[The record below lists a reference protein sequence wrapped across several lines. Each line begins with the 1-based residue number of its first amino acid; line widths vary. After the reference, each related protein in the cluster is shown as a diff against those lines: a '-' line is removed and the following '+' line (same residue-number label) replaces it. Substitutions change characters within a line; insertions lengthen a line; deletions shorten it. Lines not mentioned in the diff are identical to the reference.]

1 MKKGDLVLALLLGHS
16 THVAAIPSW
25 AIIPEQSSVTF
36 TATQNNAPIKG
47 KFTQFGGDI
56 QFDPSQ
62 LKESKIQVEVDTNS
76 VSMPLKEITDALKT
90 PDWLS
95 TAAFPTATFETV
107 GITKIDDKQFSAN
120 GNLSIRDKT
129 FPVTINFTVDEFTTE
144 KAQVKGNTTVKRI
157 RYGVGQGEWA
167 NTDEIKNDVIID
179 FILQLKPKNDKQ

>member
-1 MKKGDLVLALLLGHS
+1 MKKGILALALLMGHS
-16 THVAAIPSW
+16 PFVAAAPSW

-47 KFTQFGGDI
+47 KFTQFKGDI

-62 LKESKIQVEVDTNS
+62 TKDSKIQFEVDTNS
-76 VSMPLKEITDALKT
+76 INMPLKEITDALKT

-95 TAAFPTATFETV
+95 TTAFPKATFETV
-107 GITKIDDKQFSAN
+107 EINKIDDKRFSAN
-120 GNLSIRDKT
+120 GNLSIRDRT
-129 FPVTINFTVDEFTTE
+129 FPITIHFTVDEFTTD

-167 NTDEIKNDVIID
+167 NTDDIKNDVIVD
-179 FILQLKPKNDKQ
+179 FILQLRPKNKE